1 MFFLISLFVSFYS
14 FLFLTHKAFQVR
26 PVFFICSWTPI
37 NIYSVLVIYGINSN
51 KYKSFLHLSNMSS
64 MEKSELLK
72 KVGKKIQNIRLE
84 KGMSQVD
91 LVGLIEGN
99 IDTTNISRIES
110 GRTNPTLYN
119 LYRISKALEVPLT
132 DLVNFEKED

>member
-1 MFFLISLFVSFYS
+1 M
-14 FLFLTHKAFQVR
+14 
-26 PVFFICSWTPI
+26 
-37 NIYSVLVIYGINSN
+37 
-51 KYKSFLHLSNMSS
+51 SNMSS
-64 MEKSELLK
+64 MEKSEKIK

>member
-1 MFFLISLFVSFYS
+1 
-14 FLFLTHKAFQVR
+14 
-26 PVFFICSWTPI
+26 
-37 NIYSVLVIYGINSN
+37 
-51 KYKSFLHLSNMSS
+51 MSS

-91 LVGLIEGN
+91 LVGLIEGS
-99 IDTTNISRIES
+99 IDTTNISRIET